1 MLNQTPIQA
10 FLHAQPAREYT
21 LPPITPDSS
30 FEDLLAR
37 QNYLQASG
45 IMDRLDAET
54 AESCT
59 RLLIHDGPHVIKGA
73 AKGAVKAFNPVNL
86 AHGACVMAKQTSAA
100 AGFILLQAARL
111 ETAQELAATQ
121 PEQAQVILEQYNAAN
136 AAVVE
141 GAIQIGHEFAAHMST
156 MSREERI
163 EFIAETLAE
172 VALTKSSTKF
182 WLAAT
187 GKALN
192 AAGKGVRKIAQ
203 VVEEVNPAKPKAI
216 AATPEGIMLDAAE
229 VLETEANPI
238 AEVAK
243 LQEGAAVEGKAA
255 TQGMQAAED
264 APKVTEPSQVHEVPA
279 AEGMQEHNP
288 LDRRNMTPEQLEA
301 EAARKAQGKA
311 IRDRGKVFENQ
322 LQERFGGHGSFKV
335 DGREFDGAFEN
346 IWYEAKSGRYW
357 DVLTSSPAKL
367 ESFKSAMGQRLNIA
381 KQHGAQLK
389 LFSNSPIP
397 EFIKDWLTKKG
408 IEFLEIL

>member
-1 MLNQTPIQA
+1 MLNQTPLQEL
-10 FLHAQPAREYT
+10 LHAQPAREYT

-203 VVEEVNPAKPKAI
+203 VVEAEAVGKPKAI
-216 AATPEGIMLDAAE
+216 AATPEGLLLDAAE

-238 AEVAK
+238 TEVAK
-243 LQEGAAVEGKAA
+243 LQEGAAA
-255 TQGMQAAED
+255 QGVQAAED
-264 APKVTEPSQVHEVPA
+264 APKVTEPGQVHEVPA
-279 AEGMQEHNP
+279 AEGV
-288 LDRRNMTPEQLEA
+288 A
-301 EAARKAQGKA
+301 EGAAIQCKPVIKGYTETAINRDHVFSDKHKKAGLMNLSKFGNTVQGENEIIGMFQDIIKEVDSHGLLKTGRTNI
-311 IRDRGKVFENQ
+311 IRTIIN
-322 LQERFGGHGSFKV
+322 GHKV
-335 DGREFDGAFEN
+335 DIKIDIRPDGLIRSVDGYIGWTGRDTFHIVRWN
-346 IWYEAKSGRYW
+346 C
-357 DVLTSSPAKL
+357 
-367 ESFKSAMGQRLNIA
+367 
-381 KQHGAQLK
+381 
-389 LFSNSPIP
+389 
-397 EFIKDWLTKKG
+397 
-408 IEFLEIL
+408 